1 LYPGRMASGR
11 ELGQV
16 LRGEGVTTL
25 WLTASLFNA
34 VVEEAPEALR
44 GLKQLLIGGEAL
56 SVGHVKKAYEQL
68 PGTRIINGYGPTE
81 GTTFTCCYGIPRE
94 LGERRSIPIGV
105 PIGNTRVYVL
115 DEGMEPVPEGVC
127 GEVYIGGDGLARGYL
142 RRGDLTAEKF
152 VPDPFA
158 KEAGGRLYRTGDV
171 GRYLGDGTIEYVGRK
186 DEQVKVRGYRI
197 ELGEVEAVLAQH
209 PRVEGCAVVVRE
221 DEPGDKRLVGYVVWS
236 GGEAGRVEELKE
248 HLRGKLPEYMVPS
261 AFVVLDELP
270 LSANGKLDR
279 RGLPVPERG
288 GDGGRGYEEPV
299 GEVERAVAGVW
310 GEVLKVE
317 RVGLDDNFFDLGGH
331 SLLLVRVHER
341 LRQLFPG
348 EDLSVVEL
356 FEHPTVRSLATRLG
370 GPAKA
375 PSGAPAVDSPTR
387 REEGGQRLA
396 RRREARARGSAGV
409 GEDA

>member
-1 LYPGRMASGR
+1 
-11 ELGQV
+11 
-16 LRGEGVTTL
+16 
-25 WLTASLFNA
+25 
-34 VVEEAPEALR
+34 
-44 GLKQLLIGGEAL
+44 LIGGEAL

-68 PGTRIINGYGPTE
+68 KGIRIINGYGPTE

-94 LGERRSIPIGV
+94 LGEKRSIPIGV

-115 DEGMEPVPEGVC
+115 DERMEPVPEGVG
-127 GEVYIGGDGLARGYL
+127 GEVFIGGDGLARGYL

-152 VPDPFA
+152 VPDAFGSEP
-158 KEAGGRLYRTGDV
+158 GGRLYRTGDLA
-171 GRYLGDGTIEYVGRK
+171 RYLANGEIEYLGRM

-236 GGEAGRVEELKE
+236 EGEAGRVEDLRE

-261 AFVVLDELP
+261 VFVVLDELP
-270 LSANGKLDR
+270 LSANGKLER
-279 RGLPVPERG
+279 RRLPAPEVK
-288 GDGGRGYEEPV
+288 GGRGSGYEEPV

-310 GEVLKVE
+310 GEVLKVK

-341 LRQLFPG
+341 LRQLFPRD
-348 EDLSVVEL
+348 DLSVV
-356 FEHPTVRSLATRLG
+356 SCSSTR
-370 GPAKA
+370 PCA
-375 PSGAPAVDSPTR
+375 PSR
-387 REEGGQRLA
+387 RGSGPRPDRLALTGGQPKGRP
-396 RRREARARGSAGV
+396 RRRPS
-409 GEDA
+409 